1 MPDTEQ
7 PTSTNETTA
16 PPSPSVAPTTSPEW
30 RAGGGR
36 FAGMTAAEIL
46 GVAEGQSAALENANS
61 MLQRFN
67 QPIQEQPK
75 NRFDMD
81 LPADDSEYL
90 QVGQVRRL
98 ISNLANQPA
107 PVDQRARQLAAESL
121 FGNLQQSRADEF
133 KRWGSEIRAEIAKL
147 HVDYWTYDALNT
159 IVNMVRANHVDELVA
174 EKAQRLAN
182 ESHPTIRSGT
192 GGLGSGSHTQPI
204 FETGPKDMLARL
216 KAVGISSEA
225 ELRQA
230 CAGTGIEPDQYLA
243 ELEKYGKGAIIR
255 G

>member
-16 PPSPSVAPTTSPEW
+16 PPSPSAAPTTSPEW

-46 GVAEGQSAALENANS
+46 GVAEGLANVAE
-61 MLQRFN
+61 RFN
-67 QPIQEQPK
+67 QPVQQPQAAPV
-75 NRFDMD
+75 NRFDQD
-81 LPADDSEYL
+81 LGSDDDAYL

-98 ISNLANQPA
+98 MQNIANQPA
-107 PVDQRARQLAAESL
+107 PVDETARQLSAQALYGQLRLE
-121 FGNLQQSRADEF
+121 RADEF
-133 KRWGSEIRAEIAKL
+133 KRWPSEIDAELRKL
-147 HVDYWTYDALNT
+147 HVQYWTYDALNT
-159 IVNMVRANHVDELVA
+159 IVNMVQGKHVKEIAA
-174 EKAQRLAN
+174 EMAQRLVDGA
-182 ESHPTIRSGT
+182 HPTIRSGT
-192 GGLGSGSHTQPI
+192 GGLGGGSHTQPI